1 MGPVRLVPKPLA
13 GYVPA
18 TSNPYG
24 ITLDREWTEW
34 AADIGVSH
42 TVAAAL
48 LLICQGCDPDEIVAR
63 LIPGELEQVSEIV
76 GRCPNHFP
84 PGTFDALK
92 SRGLTPSQTPSSA
105 SVSTAQAP
113 SQQVA
118 QTSAESSHRYRPYAR
133 KRADRPFEHPR
144 SATAAAKPTDTGNS
158 GTHPGTHPGTRPGTR
173 AETARR
179 RMVVEDLWKAGLSV
193 RAISAGTRIPVG
205 SVHRAMRAIARA
217 EAKKQVATAEIAN
230 ALLGKTLSHRGGG
243 RT

>member
-1 MGPVRLVPKPLA
+1 MSRNVSGTVRAPKPPA

-18 TSNPYG
+18 MSNPYG
-24 ITLDREWTEW
+24 ITLDREWAEW
-34 AADIGVSH
+34 AAKAGASP

-48 LLICQGCDPDEIVAR
+48 HQVSRSRPPPEIVAP
-63 LIPGELEQVSEIV
+63 LTPGELEWITEIV
-76 GRCPNHFP
+76 GRWPDCFP
-84 PGTFDALK
+84 PGALVALK
-92 SRGLTPSQTPSSA
+92 GCTLMPSPQRPTDLMSPQPA
-105 SVSTAQAP
+105 AH
-113 SQQVA
+113 
-118 QTSAESSHRYRPYAR
+118 TSAESSHRYRPYAR
-133 KRADRPFEHPR
+133 KRAGRPFEQLR
-144 SATAAAKPTDTGNS
+144 SATAAAKPPDTGNS
-158 GTHPGTHPGTRPGTR
+158 GTRPGTPPGTR

-193 RAISAGTRIPVG
+193 RAISAGTGIPVG